1 MKIILALLI
10 FSAIILFHELG
21 HFLLAKKNKI
31 VVTEF
36 SLGMGPRLLSTEK
49 NGTRYSLKL
58 LPLGGSCAML
68 GEDMEDESKGTFNGA
83 PVWGRIATVA
93 AGPVFNF
100 ILAFVFA
107 VLIVTLVGYDPA
119 EVTQVESG
127 STVAEA
133 GLQEGDIIKEYQ
145 GYHIDLA
152 RDLYLYMYLNNPQE
166 DETIHMTVERNGKDV
181 ELAFKPDVQVRY
193 LLGFNR
199 KSTDS
204 LEVASLIPGM
214 GLSETGVEPGD
225 VITSIN
231 GTRLENSDD
240 YTAYLAEH
248 PLTSESVT
256 ITYERDGLEY
266 NAEVTPSESRTA
278 VLDFSY
284 NLAYTKTHGFEV
296 LKYGTLEVKY
306 MIRSTLLSLKELLTG
321 GLGVKDLSGPVGVVD
336 AIGSTYEASKS
347 EGMLTIWV
355 NMLYMAALLSANL
368 GVMNLL
374 PLPALDGG
382 RLVFLIIEAIRR
394 KPVNRQIEGMVHFAG
409 LMVLMLLMVV
419 VMYNDILKIF

>member
-68 GEDMEDESKGTFNGA
+68 GEDMEDEAQGTFNGA

-93 AGPVFNF
+93 AGPIFNF

-107 VLIVTLVGYDPA
+107 VIIVALVGYDPA
-119 EVTQVESG
+119 KVIQVESS
-127 STVAEA
+127 STVSEA

-152 RDLYLYMYLNNPQE
+152 RDLYLYMYLNSPQE
-166 DETIHMTVERNGKDV
+166 DETIHLTVERDGKDV
-181 ELAFKPDVQVRY
+181 ELSFKPDVQVRY

-204 LEVASLIPGM
+204 LEVESLIPGM

-231 GTRLENSDD
+231 GTRLENADD

-248 PLTSESVT
+248 PLTSEAVT

-266 NAEVTPSESRTA
+266 TAEVTPSESRSA
-278 VLDFSY
+278 VLGFSY
-284 NLAYTKTHGFEV
+284 NLGYTRTQGFEV

-321 GLGVKDLSGPVGVVD
+321 GLGMKDLSGPVGVVD

-347 EGMLTIWV
+347 EGMLSIWV

-382 RLVFLIIEAIRR
+382 RLVFLVVEAVRR
-394 KPVNRQIEGMVHFAG
+394 KPVNRQVEGMIHFAG

>member
-100 ILAFVFA
+100 I
-107 VLIVTLVGYDPA
+107 
-119 EVTQVESG
+119 Q
-127 STVAEA
+127 
-133 GLQEGDIIKEYQ
+133 EYQ

-231 GTRLENSDD
+231 GTRLESSDD

-248 PLTSESVT
+248 PLTSEPVT

-296 LKYGTLEVKY
+296 LKYGTLEV
-306 MIRSTLLSLKELLTG
+306 
-321 GLGVKDLSGPVGVVD
+321 
-336 AIGSTYEASKS
+336 
-347 EGMLTIWV
+347 
-355 NMLYMAALLSANL
+355 
-368 GVMNLL
+368 
-374 PLPALDGG
+374 
-382 RLVFLIIEAIRR
+382 
-394 KPVNRQIEGMVHFAG
+394 
-409 LMVLMLLMVV
+409 
-419 VMYNDILKIF
+419 

>member
-83 PVWGRIATVA
+83 PVWGRIA
-93 AGPVFNF
+93 
-100 ILAFVFA
+100 
-107 VLIVTLVGYDPA
+107 
-119 EVTQVESG
+119 TQVESG

-231 GTRLENSDD
+231 GTRLESSDD

-248 PLTSESVT
+248 PLTSEPVT

>member
-166 DETIHMTVERNGKDV
+166 DETIHMTVERDGKDV

-231 GTRLENSDD
+231 GTRLESSDD
-240 YTAYLAEH
+240 
-248 PLTSESVT
+248 
-256 ITYERDGLEY
+256 
-266 NAEVTPSESRTA
+266 
-278 VLDFSY
+278 
-284 NLAYTKTHGFEV
+284 
-296 LKYGTLEVKY
+296 
-306 MIRSTLLSLKELLTG
+306 
-321 GLGVKDLSGPVGVVD
+321 
-336 AIGSTYEASKS
+336 
-347 EGMLTIWV
+347 
-355 NMLYMAALLSANL
+355 
-368 GVMNLL
+368 
-374 PLPALDGG
+374 
-382 RLVFLIIEAIRR
+382 
-394 KPVNRQIEGMVHFAG
+394 
-409 LMVLMLLMVV
+409 
-419 VMYNDILKIF
+419 

>member
-36 SLGMGPRLLSTEK
+36 SLGMGPRLFSTEK

-107 VLIVTLVGYDPA
+107 VIIVTLVGYDPA

-166 DETIHMTVERNGKDV
+166 DETIHMTVERDGKDV

-231 GTRLENSDD
+231 GTRLESSDD
-240 YTAYLAEH
+240 YTAYLA
-248 PLTSESVT
+248 
-256 ITYERDGLEY
+256 ERDGLEY

-284 NLAYTKTHGFEV
+284 NLAYTKTQGFEV

-355 NMLYMAALLSANL
+355 NMLYLAALLSANL

-382 RLVFLIIEAIRR
+382 RLVFLIFEAIRR